1 MTTTTAPS
9 TDRAFDYD
17 WIVVGSGFGGSVAAL
32 RLAQKGYRVLVLES
46 GRRFRDEDFAKS
58 TWDTRRYF
66 FAPKLGCRGVMR
78 MSLFRDIFIV
88 SGAGVGGGSLGYANT
103 LYRARRTFFE
113 DPSWR
118 DLADWET
125 ELTPH
130 YDTAERMLGVTDV
143 TFDSDGDRLLREMG
157 DAFGVGDTYR
167 HTRVGVYFGE
177 EGVTQPDPYFGGE
190 GPARTGCTRCGQCMI
205 GCRDGAKNTL
215 VKNYLWFAERLGVR
229 VEADR
234 TVTDVRPLGAPDGGD
249 GYAVTHERSGAWVR
263 HGSQRLT
270 ARGVVVAA
278 GALGTN
284 KLLAECLHS
293 GALPRISSR
302 LGHRVRTNSES
313 IVAVTAPNDD
323 HDFGAS
329 VAISSSVYPDPETH
343 IELVTYGTGG
353 DAMSTLY
360 TTLTGD
366 GSRATRPLRWL
377 AAVLRHPARFAR
389 TLTPVAWS
397 RRTIIVLVMQT
408 TDAAIR
414 FKAVPRR
421 FGKGVR
427 LSTEQD
433 ASSPNPTYLPVAN
446 RAAEWLAERLG
457 GTPQSSLTE
466 ALLNIPVTAHILG
479 GAVVGPDPST
489 GVIDRDG
496 RVFGYENLLVTDGA
510 ALPANP
516 GVNPSLTITAL
527 AEHTLSRVPDA
538 AGGPLDTGP
547 AFSAAGAP
555 VRTAG

>member
-1 MTTTTAPS
+1 MTTTTAAPA
-9 TDRAFDYD
+9 DRDRSAPRRFDYD
-17 WIVVGSGFGGSVAAL
+17 WIVIGSGFGGSVAAL

-46 GRRFRDEDFAKS
+46 GRRFRDEDFANS

-103 LYRARRTFFE
+103 LYRARRAFFE
-113 DPSWR
+113 DPAWR
-118 DLADWET
+118 DLGDWEA

-143 TFDSDGDRLLREMG
+143 SFDSDGDRLLREMG
-157 DAFGVGDTYR
+157 ESFGVGDTYR
-167 HTRVGVYFGE
+167 HTRIGVYFGE
-177 EGVTQPDPYFGGE
+177 AGVRHPDPYFGGE
-190 GPARTGCTRCGQCMI
+190 GPERTGCQRCGQCMI
-205 GCRDGAKNTL
+205 GCRHGAKNTL

-229 VEADR
+229 VEPDR
-234 TVTDVRPLGAPDGGD
+234 TVTDVRPLGAPDGSE
-249 GYAVTHERSGAWVR
+249 GYTVAHERSGAWVR
-263 HGSQRLT
+263 RGGARLT
-270 ARGVVVAA
+270 AQGVVVAA

-284 KLLAECLHS
+284 KLLAACKES
-293 GALPRISSR
+293 GALPRISGR

-313 IVAVTAPNDD
+313 IVAVTAPDD
-323 HDFGAS
+323 ARDFGAS

-343 IELVTYGTGG
+343 IELVTYGKGG
-353 DAMSTLY
+353 DAMATLY

-366 GSRATRPLRWL
+366 GTRVTRPLRWL
-377 AAVLRHPARFAR
+377 AAVIRRPVRFAR
-389 TLTPVAWS
+389 TLSPLAWS
-397 RRTIIVLVMQT
+397 RRTVIVLVMQT

-421 FGKGVR
+421 FGGGVR
-427 LSTEQD
+427 LATEQD
-433 ASSPNPTYLPVAN
+433 ASNPNPTFLPVAN
-446 RAAEWLAERLG
+446 RAAEWLAARIG

-466 ALLNIPVTAHILG
+466 ALMNVPVTAHILG
-479 GAVVGPDPST
+479 GAIVGADPQT

-496 RVFGYENLLVTDGA
+496 RVFGYENLLITDGS

-527 AEHTLSRVPDA
+527 AEHTLARVPEA
-538 AGGPLDTGP
+538 
-547 AFSAAGAP
+547 
-555 VRTAG
+555 